1 MAKSSNVT
9 QEELVRAELRINE
22 EQKEARH
29 GIANTLTKV
38 IFDMDSL
45 KTENAL
51 NKHTI
56 NSMTKTLE
64 KIESKLD
71 LFIDSADRKFA
82 SKEDHK
88 HNSSRLD
95 KIESILQKINWIVIS
110 GVLAAILTLV
120 VKV

>member
-9 QEELVRAELRINE
+9 QEDLARAELRIKE
-22 EQKEARH
+22 EAKNDRH
-29 GIANTLTKV
+29 SLAETLQDV
-38 IFDMDSL
+38 VLSVDEL
-45 KTENAL
+45 KTENTL

-71 LFIDSADRKFA
+71 LFIDSADKKFA

-88 HNSSRLD
+88 HNSNRLD

-110 GVLAAILTLV
+110 GVLAALLALV

>member
-1 MAKSSNVT
+1 MAKSSVT
-9 QEELVRAELRINE
+9 QEDLVRTELRINE

-29 GIANTLTKV
+29 
-38 IFDMDSL
+38 DMDEL

-71 LFIDSADRKFA
+71 LFIESADKKFA
-82 SKEDHK
+82 SKDDHK
-88 HNSSRLD
+88 HNSNRLD

-110 GVLAAILTLV
+110 GVLAALLALV

>member
-1 MAKSSNVT
+1 MAKSSVT
-9 QEELVRAELRINE
+9 QEDLVRTELRINE

-29 GIANTLTKV
+29 NIAQTLTKV
-38 IFDMDSL
+38 TFDMDEL
-45 KTENAL
+45 KTENSL

-71 LFIDSADRKFA
+71 LFIESADKKFA
-82 SKEDHK
+82 SKDDHK
-88 HNSSRLD
+88 HNSNRLD

-110 GVLAAILTLV
+110 GVLAALLALV